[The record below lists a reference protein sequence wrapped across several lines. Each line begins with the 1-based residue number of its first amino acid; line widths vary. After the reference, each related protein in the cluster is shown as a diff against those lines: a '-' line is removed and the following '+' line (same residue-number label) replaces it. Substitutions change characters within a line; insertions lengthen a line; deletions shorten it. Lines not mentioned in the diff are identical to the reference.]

1 MFAELEITELD
12 APFAASITGVRL
24 AGLED
29 DAAWAAIHAAWAA
42 FPVLSFLNQPLSLD
56 ELEAITARFGP
67 FGDDPYIEPVQDHP
81 HVIEIRR
88 DADETAP
95 PFAADSWHSDWSFQ
109 DVPPAG
115 TLLHG
120 KVIPPQG
127 GDTLFADATLAFE
140 ALCPEDQKELEGLR
154 ALHSAVLGYSTK
166 GAFAADR
173 HERSMKILVSEEAEV
188 RHAHPMVRV
197 HPVTGRKSL
206 YISPVYTVGI
216 EGMDDADAAE
226 ILGPLYLHMLKPEFQ
241 YRHKW
246 QKDMLL
252 LWDNRRVLHA
262 ATGGYDGHARL
273 LHRTTIAGEPVIAA

>member
-1 MFAELEITELD
+1 MSSIVVEETK
-12 APFAASITGVRL
+12 APFAATVTGAPL
-24 AGLED
+24 AGLD
-29 DAAWAAIHAAWAA
+29 DEGTWAEVRAAWAA
-42 FPVLSFLNQPLSLD
+42 FPVLSFPDQPLELS
-56 ELEAITARFGP
+56 ELEYVTAQFGP
-67 FGDDPYIEPVQDHP
+67 FGDDPYIEPVESHP
-81 HVIEIRR
+81 HVIEIKR

-95 PFAADSWHSDWSFQ
+95 PFAAESWHSDWSFQ

-120 KVIPPQG
+120 QVIPPMG

-140 ALCPEDQKELEGLR
+140 ALGPDEQEELESMR
-154 ALHSAVLGYSTK
+154 AFHSAILGYSTK

-173 HERSMKILVSEEAEV
+173 HKRSMKILVSEEAEA

-216 EGMDDADAAE
+216 EGMEDAEAAE
-226 ILGPLYLHMLKPEFQ
+226 ILGPLYLHMLQPQFM
-241 YRHKW
+241 YRQKW
-246 QKDMLL
+246 AKDMLL

-262 ATGGYDGHARL
+262 ATAGYDGHARL
-273 LHRTTIAGEPVIAA
+273 LHRTTIAGEPVIGA